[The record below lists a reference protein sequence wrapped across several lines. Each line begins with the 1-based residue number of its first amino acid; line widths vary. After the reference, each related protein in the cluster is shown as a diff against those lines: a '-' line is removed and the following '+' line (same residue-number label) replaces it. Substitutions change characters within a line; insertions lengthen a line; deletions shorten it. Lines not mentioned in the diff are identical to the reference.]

1 MSPAERR
8 LLQKIDDIVLNASPD
23 ELKKIQKA
31 DIDTQLEGLSFYDV
45 YVNSNNLINQT
56 IRQETRDASF
66 KK

>member
-8 LLQKIDDIVLNASPD
+8 LLQKIDDIVLNASPE
-23 ELKKIQKA
+23 ELKTIQKA

-45 YVNSNNLINQT
+45 YVNSNNLINQAM
-56 IRQETRDASF
+56 RQETRDASF